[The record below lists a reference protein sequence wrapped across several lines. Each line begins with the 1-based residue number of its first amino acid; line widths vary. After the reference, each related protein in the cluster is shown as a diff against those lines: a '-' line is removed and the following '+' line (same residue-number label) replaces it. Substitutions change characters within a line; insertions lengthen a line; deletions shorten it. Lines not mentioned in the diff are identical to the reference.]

1 METLVSTDRC
11 DRCGAQAY
19 VRFNNYNKATDNYA
33 ELDFCGHHTTK
44 LGDALDEAGW
54 SISIDTRELLTRRA
68 VGAEVV

>member
-19 VRFNNYNKATDNYA
+19 VRFNKDAQ
-33 ELDFCGHHTTK
+33 ELDFCGHHTTTY
-44 LGDALDEAGW
+44 GDTLDSQGW

-68 VGAEVV
+68 VGAEVA

>member
-11 DRCGAQAY
+11 DRCNAQAY
-19 VRFNNYNKATDNYA
+19 VRFNKNKL

-44 LGDALDEAGW
+44 LGDQLDAAGW

-68 VGAEVV
+68 VGAEVG